1 MASFVRMLI
10 SKTLDISTEVPRR
23 TTCPP
28 HLRPVRRML
37 HQVRQPMMHRAP
49 CQANDNLDGDCQRHW
64 GKERDTLMKRVVGIN
79 ILINNI
85 PIRIR
90 TWPGETDPNPNLG
103 RRNRSESE
111 PGPTKPIRIRTWQGR
126 NRSESELRKSNPNP
140 GLGGIPLTRR
150 LIRDCT
156 CPCRHDLKHLM
167 GGKGGLLIYRKT
179 SLRCGYMPVFGA
191 GALLPRSHF
200 QTPLQVCRLV
210 KRPRPRG

>member
-1 MASFVRMLI
+1 MLGLCYAAVGKQPSSQSGNLKTVRGYTSVDTPHHSRRRVTVASFVRMLI

-23 TTCPP
+23 TTCPL

-111 PGPTKPIRIRTWQGR
+111 PGLAKPIRIRTWPDETDPNPNLARTKPIRIRTQEKQ
-126 NRSESELRKSNPNP
+126 SEP
-140 GLGGIPLTRR
+140 G
-150 LIRDCT
+150 
-156 CPCRHDLKHLM
+156 
-167 GGKGGLLIYRKT
+167 
-179 SLRCGYMPVFGA
+179 A
-191 GALLPRSHF
+191 
-200 QTPLQVCRLV
+200 
-210 KRPRPRG
+210 